1 MSWAELA
8 NQTAAIVQLSVW
20 THDVMRG
27 APLQQ
32 QNIASFLL
40 VALRVDVPVRC
51 FCHSGCLHIQDLIA
65 GPGSIGIMLNT
76 AAVWQ
81 WGMKAES
88 RAAGWAR
95 VTFCMRL
102 LCYSK
107 SCTQSLECHD
117 NVVKLLIHKT
127 GFECPEKATLKLE
140 LRREPWSLRPHP
152 AGKGSWPRLS
162 PEMLAPTLGFFL
174 IHVSGIR
181 RNSSHEHHGDLGFP
195 ACCVTLD
202 DILFQPTRAHCGC
215 MTWVS
220 TVIPQSAAYS
230 GFHWQH
236 VGHGM
241 CSSPGVLKCVPRLT
255 DCNSVWPAFFLPAFN
270 RLQTWTEHWHFQQ
283 KLSKAQHHFV
293 IYR

>member
-1 MSWAELA
+1 MSWADLA

-20 THDVMRG
+20 THDVLRG
-27 APLQQ
+27 ALPLQE
-32 QNIASFLL
+32 QNIASFLF

-65 GPGSIGIMLNT
+65 GPGSLGIMLNT

-88 RAAGWAR
+88 RAAGRAR

-107 SCTQSLECHD
+107 SCTQKSLECHD

-140 LRREPWSLRPHP
+140 LRREPWSLWPHP

-162 PEMLAPTLGFFL
+162 PEMLAQTLGFFL
-174 IHVSGIR
+174 IRVSEFLTWASRWFRFPSMLCDFGWH
-181 RNSSHEHHGDLGFP
+181 SVSAHSGSLWLHDLSQHGDTAVSSLLWLP
-195 ACCVTLD
+195 LAACWSWHV
-202 DILFQPTRAHCGC
+202 FQPWCVKVRA
-215 MTWVS
+215 T
-220 TVIPQSAAYS
+220 
-230 GFHWQH
+230 
-236 VGHGM
+236 
-241 CSSPGVLKCVPRLT
+241 L
-255 DCNSVWPAFFLPAFN
+255 N
-270 RLQTWTEHWHFQQ
+270 RLQLCVTILLP
-283 KLSKAQHHFV
+283 LSV
-293 IYR
+293 